1 MLAYNYLAESAGA
14 ITAESTAAAAESTTA
29 ESTGAAVFTALSI
42 EAESLVLLVEALL
55 QAATKRP
62 RARARKPT
70 FFILIVFKVFEMR
83 FILYTGQGKKVTRR
97 FKKKILVTLGY

>member
-1 MLAYNYLAESAGA
+1 M
-14 ITAESTAAAAESTTA
+14 
-29 ESTGAAVFTALSI
+29 FTALSI
-42 EAESLVLLVEALL
+42 EAESPVLLVEELL

-83 FILYTGQGKKVTRR
+83 FILYTRRGKKVTRR
-97 FKKKILVTLGY
+97 FEKNFLVTLGY

>member
-1 MLAYNYLAESAGA
+1 M
-14 ITAESTAAAAESTTA
+14 
-29 ESTGAAVFTALSI
+29 FTALSI
-42 EAESLVLLVEALL
+42 EAESLLLLVEELL

-83 FILYTGQGKKVTRR
+83 FILYTRPGKKVTRR
-97 FKKKILVTLGY
+97 FEKNFFGYFGLLKDVNRINK